1 MSISKDHLAD
11 RQIFEKHIV
20 VTSETT
26 NALLELEAV
35 CNISIADLKKA
46 ITKGAL
52 WLTRGKSTQRF
63 RRIKKALKQ
72 GDELHFYYNQ
82 DVLNQVPNE
91 AKLIEDMGEYSV
103 WFKPYGMLSQGSKWS
118 DHCTIA
124 RWAQTHLQPER
135 AVFIVHR
142 LDRAASGLIVI
153 GHTKKMAQVFSK
165 MFELHDLEKHYLI
178 LIHGDHRSHSQPEII
193 TTQVDGKN
201 AKSQFTCKSY
211 NESLDTSLINV
222 LIDSGRKHQIRLHA
236 ASIGMPVVG
245 DRLHGD
251 SKRDDLLKEKISK
264 DIDLQLCA
272 FSLAFVCPISL
283 ETKTFRLPDELL
295 PSHLSQ

>member
-1 MSISKDHLAD
+1 LSISTEHLAD

-20 VTSETT
+20 VTSETS

-91 AKLIEDMGEYSV
+91 AKIIEDMGAYSV

-153 GHTKKMAQVFSK
+153 AHTKKMAQVFSK

-245 DRLHGD
+245 DRLHGN
-251 SKRDDLLKEKISK
+251 SKRDDLLKEKMSK

-283 ETKTFRLPDELL
+283 ETKTFCLPDELL